1 MADGCKIQ
9 MNGLDTVMKNL
20 KEFTPKLKAALM
32 LDAQVIAAEME
43 IWAKNPPY
51 PEAPD
56 KRTEDDNGPYK
67 WKDQTTHAR
76 SFLKATVKWTNTNT
90 LMVALSHGVDYGIYL
105 ELANEGKYAILER
118 SIQEFAPK
126 FIEDWKKII
135 QETKVI

>member
-20 KEFTPKLKAALM
+20 KEFTPKLKAALL

-43 IWAKNPPY
+43 IWSK
-51 PEAPD
+51 
-56 KRTEDDNGPYK
+56 DNAA
-67 WKDQTTHAR
+67 WTDQTTHAR
-76 SFLKATVKWTNTNT
+76 QFLKATVKWTNTNT